1 MAKELNK
8 ILVKSSSKPV
18 RAFTVV
24 ELLVV
29 IAVVATM
36 TSILIPSLVKAR
48 SNARVVICKSN
59 LHQLLL
65 AGIGY
70 AAENDDFYVPA
81 ARDMWDSSGLYRWHG
96 VRQSLN
102 DPFDPLRGPLIAY
115 LTDSRVKECPQRVDF
130 VKRGDFDQNF
140 EQGCGGYG
148 YNMTYIGSCLWQSD
162 IGFEESYQRTTRS
175 TQVSAPALTL
185 MFADCA
191 MSLDDG
197 GYIEY
202 SFAEP
207 PFAVYNGAVMTDLY
221 MSASI
226 HFRHD
231 RRANV
236 GWVDG
241 HVNLRDIAP
250 FDDENVYGVTSA
262 DMNLGWFEPLDNSP
276 FDLD

>member
-1 MAKELNK
+1 MAKELNT
-8 ILVKSSSKPV
+8 ILVDGSRKTEA
-18 RAFTVV
+18 AFTLV

-29 IAVVATM
+29 IVVVAAM

-48 SNARVVICKSN
+48 SNARVVVCKSN

-65 AGIGY
+65 SGIGY

-102 DPFDPLRGPLIAY
+102 DPFDPLKGPLIAY
-115 LTDSRVKECPQRVDF
+115 LADGRAKECPQRVDF
-130 VKRGDFDQNF
+130 VKHRDFNQNF

-148 YNMTYIGSCLWQSD
+148 YNMAYIGSRLWQSD
-162 IGFEESYQRTTRS
+162 IGFEESYQKTTRS
-175 TQVSAPALTL
+175 TEVSAPAHTL
-185 MFADCA
+185 MFADSA
-191 MSLDDG
+191 MSLDAG

-207 PFAVYNGAVMTDLY
+207 PFTVYNGTVMTDLY
-221 MSASI
+221 MSPSI

-231 RRANV
+231 QRANV

-241 HVNLRDIAP
+241 HVNPRNISP
-250 FDDENVYGVTSA
+250 FDDENVYGVTSG

>member
-8 ILVKSSSKPV
+8 IKLDDFKKTKA
-18 RAFTVV
+18 AFTLV

-29 IAVVATM
+29 IVVIAM
-36 TSILIPSLVKAR
+36 LTSILIPSLVKAR
-48 SNARVVICKSN
+48 SNARVVVCKSN

-70 AAENDDFYVPA
+70 ALENDDFYVPA
-81 ARDMWDSSGLYRWHG
+81 ARDMWDNSGLERWHG
-96 VRQSLN
+96 VRQN
-102 DPFDPLRGPLIAY
+102 PNTPFEPLKGPLITY
-115 LTDSRVKECPQRVDF
+115 LADGRVKECPQRVDF
-130 VKRGDFDQNF
+130 IERCDFEQNF

-148 YNMTYIGSCLWQSD
+148 YNMAYIGSRLWQSG
-162 IGFEESYQRTTRS
+162 IGFEESYLRTTRS
-175 TQVSAPALTL
+175 TEVSTPAQTL

-197 GYIEY
+197 SYIEY

-207 PFAVYNGAVMTDLY
+207 PFAVFNGAVMSEMY

-231 RRANV
+231 RRAAV
-236 GWVDG
+236 GWVGG
-241 HVNLRDIAP
+241 HVSLCDIAP
-250 FDDENVYGVTSA
+250 FEDENVYDVMSA
-262 DMNLGWFEPLDNSP
+262 DMDLGWFEPLDNSL
-276 FDLD
+276 FDLE